1 MNDLVKAATILGA
14 AIVCA
19 TAIWVYFSP
28 YQTCVRAEQA
38 TRKSSGIRAPWNGNH
53 RLASAPTLRTRGQ
66 LRPDKIDGRE
76 QNKAPE

>member
-19 TAIWVYFSP
+19 TAIWIYFSP

-38 TRKSSGIRAPWNGNH
+38 TRKSGIPAPWK
-53 RLASAPTLRTRGQ
+53 RQPPTGF
-66 LRPDKIDGRE
+66 RPDTANSGTITAG
-76 QNKAPE
+76 